1 MSKLDKLTDKKLE
14 ELLEETR
21 KCASSKDVD
30 QLKNEIKGLSIE
42 LVTYF
47 DTIIDQA
54 SVLHKLA
61 KETDNIDLI
70 NIADKTGSTGVKGLT
85 YSMIITALTVNDEQK
100 ATETMVMVEKLLTLV
115 DDSKN
120 NQQEFN
126 FNKNN

>member
-21 KCASSKDVD
+21 NCASSKDVD

-54 SVLHKLA
+54 SALHKLA

-70 NIADKTGSTGVKGLT
+70 NMADKTGSTAVKGLT

-115 DDSKN
+115 NDDKN

>member
-21 KCASSKDVD
+21 NCASSKDVE

-54 SVLHKLA
+54 TALSKIA
-61 KETDNIDLI
+61 KETDNIDLVTI
-70 NIADKTGSTGVKGLT
+70 TETTGSTAFKGLT
-85 YSMIITALTVNDEQK
+85 YSMIITALTVNDEKK
-100 ATETMVMVEKLLTLV
+100 AKETMQMVEQLIRLA
-115 DDSKN
+115 SKKDNQSEFKFNQN
-120 NQQEFN
+120 N
-126 FNKNN
+126 